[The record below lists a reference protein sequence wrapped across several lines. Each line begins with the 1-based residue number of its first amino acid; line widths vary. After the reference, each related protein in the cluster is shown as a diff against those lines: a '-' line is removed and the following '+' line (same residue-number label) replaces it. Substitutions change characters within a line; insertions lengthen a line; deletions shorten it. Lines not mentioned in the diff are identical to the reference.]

1 MANYNI
7 AYNKVIKV
15 EGGYVNDPDDA
26 GGETYMGISRKFNPD
41 AKFWKVIDEIKSI
54 NKNITNKEMN
64 TILKKNNSIIGE
76 IKNIYKNKYWDKLYL
91 DNLNSQK
98 IAEELFDTAVNMG
111 VSVAIK
117 ILQNSLR
124 IKTDGKMTNDL
135 IKQINERRF
144 IY

>member
-26 GGETYMGISRKFNPD
+26 GGETYMGISRKFNPN
-41 AKFWKVIDEIKSI
+41 AKFWKVIDEIKSK
-54 NKNITNKEMN
+54 NKSITNKEMN
-64 TILKKNNSIIGE
+64 AILKKNNTIIGE

-124 IKTDGKMTNDL
+124 VKTDGKMTNDL
-135 IKQINERRF
+135 IKIVNERKF
-144 IY
+144 I

>member
-15 EGGYVNDPDDA
+15 EGGYANDPDDA
-26 GGETYMGISRKFNPD
+26 GGETYMGISRKFNPN
-41 AKFWKVIDEIKSI
+41 AKFWKVIDEIKSK

-64 TILKKNNSIIGE
+64 AILKKNNSIIGE

-124 IKTDGKMTNDL
+124 VKTDGKMSNDL
-135 IKQINERRF
+135 IKIINERRF

>member
-26 GGETYMGISRKFNPD
+26 GGETYMGISRKFNPN

-64 TILKKNNSIIGE
+64 TILKKNNSIVGE

-111 VSVAIK
+111 VSVAVK

-124 IKTDGKMTNDL
+124 VKTDGKMTNDL
-135 IKQINERRF
+135 IKRINERSF

>member
-26 GGETYMGISRKFNPD
+26 GGETYMGISRKFNPN

-64 TILKKNNSIIGE
+64 AILKKNNSIIGE

-124 IKTDGKMTNDL
+124 VKTDGKMSNDL

>member
-1 MANYNI
+1 MANYSI
-7 AYNKVIKV
+7 AYNKVIKI

-26 GGETYMGISRKFNPD
+26 GGETYMGISRKFNPN

-117 ILQNSLR
+117 ILQNALKV
-124 IKTDGKMTNDL
+124 KTDGKMTNDL
-135 IKQINERRF
+135 IKTVNERKF
-144 IY
+144 I

>member
-26 GGETYMGISRKFNPD
+26 GGETYMGISRKFNPN

-64 TILKKNNSIIGE
+64 AILKKNNSIIGE

-124 IKTDGKMTNDL
+124 VKTDGKMTNDL
-135 IKQINERRF
+135 IKIVNERKF
-144 IY
+144 I

>member
-26 GGETYMGISRKFNPD
+26 GGETYMGISRRFNPN
-41 AKFWKVIDEIKSI
+41 AKFWKIIDEIKSK

-64 TILKKNNSIIGE
+64 AVLKKNNSIVGE

-124 IKTDGKMTNDL
+124 VKTDGKMTNDL
-135 IKQINERRF
+135 IKIINERRF
-144 IY
+144 I

>member
-15 EGGYVNDPDDA
+15 EGGYVNDSDDA
-26 GGETYMGISRKFNPD
+26 GGETYMGISRKFNPN

-64 TILKKNNSIIGE
+64 AILKKNNSIIGE

-124 IKTDGKMTNDL
+124 VKTDGKMTNDL

>member
-15 EGGYVNDPDDA
+15 EGGYVNDSDDA
-26 GGETYMGISRKFNPD
+26 GGETYMGISRKFNPN
-41 AKFWKVIDEIKSI
+41 AKFWKVIDEIKSK
-54 NKNITNKEMN
+54 NKNISNKEMN
-64 TILKKNNSIIGE
+64 AILKKNNSIIGE

-91 DNLNSQK
+91 DSLNSQK

-124 IKTDGKMTNDL
+124 VKTDGKMTNDL
-135 IKQINERRF
+135 IKIVNERKF
-144 IY
+144 I

>member
-26 GGETYMGISRKFNPD
+26 GGETYMGISRKFNPN
-41 AKFWKVIDEIKSI
+41 AKFWRIIDEIKSK
-54 NKNITNKEMN
+54 NKSITNKEMN
-64 TILKKNNSIIGE
+64 AILKKNNSIIGE

-111 VSVAIK
+111 VSVAVK

-124 IKTDGKMTNDL
+124 VRTDGKMTNDL

>member
-7 AYNKVIKV
+7 AYTKVIKI

-26 GGETYMGISRKFNPD
+26 GGETYMGISRKFNPN

-54 NKNITNKEMN
+54 NSNITNKEMN
-64 TILKKNNSIIGE
+64 AILKKNNSITGE

-124 IKTDGKMTNDL
+124 VKTDGKMSNDL
-135 IKQINERRF
+135 IKIINERRF
-144 IY
+144 I

>member
-26 GGETYMGISRKFNPD
+26 GGETYMGISRKFNPNV
-41 AKFWKVIDEIKSI
+41 KFWKVIDEIKSK

-64 TILKKNNSIIGE
+64 AILKNNNSIIGE

-98 IAEELFDTAVNMG
+98 VAEELFDTAVNMG
-111 VSVAIK
+111 VNVAIK
-117 ILQNSLR
+117 ILQNALKV
-124 IKTDGKMTNDL
+124 KTDGKMTNDL
-135 IKQINERRF
+135 IKIINERRF
-144 IY
+144 V

>member
-26 GGETYMGISRKFNPD
+26 GGETYMGISRKFNPN
-41 AKFWKVIDEIKSI
+41 AKFWKVIDEIKSK
-54 NKNITNKEMN
+54 NKSITNKEMN
-64 TILKKNNSIIGE
+64 AILKKNNSIIGE

-98 IAEELFDTAVNMG
+98 IAEELFDAAVNMG
-111 VSVAIK
+111 VSVAVK

-124 IKTDGKMTNDL
+124 VKTDGKMTNDL
-135 IKQINERRF
+135 IKIINERRF

>member
-15 EGGYVNDPDDA
+15 EGGYINDPDDA
-26 GGETYMGISRKFNPD
+26 GGETYMGISRKFNPN
-41 AKFWKVIDEIKSI
+41 AKFWKVIDEIKSK

-124 IKTDGKMTNDL
+124 MKTDGKMTNDL
-135 IKQINERRF
+135 INIVNERKF
-144 IY
+144 I

>member
-7 AYNKVIKV
+7 AYNKVIKI

-26 GGETYMGISRKFNPD
+26 GGETYMGISRKFNPN
-41 AKFWKVIDEIKSI
+41 AKFWKIIDEIKSI

-64 TILKKNNSIIGE
+64 AILKKNNSIIGE

-124 IKTDGKMTNDL
+124 VKTDGKMTNDL
-135 IKQINERRF
+135 IKIVNERRF
-144 IY
+144 I

>member
-1 MANYNI
+1 MANYSI

-26 GGETYMGISRKFNPD
+26 GGETYMGISRKFNPN
-41 AKFWKVIDEIKSI
+41 AKFWKVIDEIKFK
-54 NKNITNKEMN
+54 NKSITNKEMN
-64 TILKKNNSIIGE
+64 AILKKNNTIIGE

-124 IKTDGKMTNDL
+124 VKTDGKMTNDL
-135 IKQINERRF
+135 IKIVNERKF
-144 IY
+144 I

>member
-26 GGETYMGISRKFNPD
+26 GGETYMGISRKFNPNV
-41 AKFWKVIDEIKSI
+41 KFWKVIDEIKSK
-54 NKNITNKEMN
+54 NKSITNKEIN

-98 IAEELFDTAVNMG
+98 VAEELFDTAVNMG
-111 VSVAIK
+111 VNVAIK
-117 ILQNSLR
+117 ILQNALKV
-124 IKTDGKMTNDL
+124 KTDGKMTNDL
-135 IKQINERRF
+135 IKIINERRF
-144 IY
+144 V

>member
-1 MANYNI
+1 MANYSI
-7 AYNKVIKV
+7 AYNKVIKI

-26 GGETYMGISRKFNPD
+26 GGETYMGISRKFNPN

-64 TILKKNNSIIGE
+64 AILKKNNSIIGE

-91 DNLNSQK
+91 DSLNSQK

-117 ILQNSLR
+117 ILQNALKV
-124 IKTDGKMTNDL
+124 KTDGKMTNDL
-135 IKQINERRF
+135 IKTVNERKF
-144 IY
+144 I

>member
-7 AYNKVIKV
+7 AYTKVIKV

-26 GGETYMGISRKFNPD
+26 GGETYMGISRKFNPN
-41 AKFWKVIDEIKSI
+41 AKFWKIIDEIKSK

-91 DNLNSQK
+91 DDLNSQK
-98 IAEELFDTAVNMG
+98 VAEELFDTAVNMG

-117 ILQNSLR
+117 ILQNALKV
-124 IKTDGKMTNDL
+124 KTDGKMTNDL
-135 IKQINERRF
+135 IKIVNERKF
-144 IY
+144 I

>member
-26 GGETYMGISRKFNPD
+26 GGETYMGISRKFNPNV
-41 AKFWKVIDEIKSI
+41 KFWKVIDEIKSK

-64 TILKKNNSIIGE
+64 AILKKNNSIIGE

-98 IAEELFDTAVNMG
+98 VAEELFDTAVNMG
-111 VSVAIK
+111 VNVAIK
-117 ILQNSLR
+117 ILQNALKV
-124 IKTDGKMTNDL
+124 KTDGKMTNDL
-135 IKQINERRF
+135 IKIINERRF
-144 IY
+144 V

>member
-26 GGETYMGISRKFNPD
+26 GGETYMGISRKFNPN
-41 AKFWKVIDEIKSI
+41 AKFWKIIDEIKSK
-54 NKNITNKEMN
+54 NKSITNKEMN
-64 TILKKNNSIIGE
+64 AILKKNNSIIGE

-124 IKTDGKMTNDL
+124 VKTDGKMSNDL

>member
-7 AYNKVIKV
+7 AYNKVIKI

-26 GGETYMGISRKFNPD
+26 GGETYMGISRKFNPN
-41 AKFWKVIDEIKSI
+41 AKFWKIIDEIKSK
-54 NKNITNKEMN
+54 NKSITNKEMN
-64 TILKKNNSIIGE
+64 AILKKNNSIIGE

-124 IKTDGKMTNDL
+124 VKTDGKMSNDL

>member
-26 GGETYMGISRKFNPD
+26 GGETYMGISRKFNPN

-64 TILKKNNSIIGE
+64 AILKKNNSIIGE

-117 ILQNSLR
+117 ILQNSLKV
-124 IKTDGKMTNDL
+124 KTDGKMTNDL
-135 IKQINERRF
+135 IKIVNERKF
-144 IY
+144 I

>member
-1 MANYNI
+1 MANYSI

-26 GGETYMGISRKFNPD
+26 GGETYMGISRKFNPN
-41 AKFWKVIDEIKSI
+41 AKFWKVIDEIKSK
-54 NKNITNKEMN
+54 NKNITNKEIN
-64 TILKKNNSIIGE
+64 VILKKNNTIIGE

-91 DNLNSQK
+91 DSLNSQK
-98 IAEELFDTAVNMG
+98 VAEELFDTAVNMG

-124 IKTDGKMTNDL
+124 VKTDGKMTNDL
-135 IKQINERRF
+135 IKIVNERKF
-144 IY
+144 I

>member
-7 AYNKVIKV
+7 AYNKVIKI

-26 GGETYMGISRKFNPD
+26 GGETYIGISRKFNPN
-41 AKFWKVIDEIKSI
+41 AKFWKVIDEIKSK
-54 NKNITNKEMN
+54 NKSITNKEMN
-64 TILKKNNSIIGE
+64 AILKKNNTIIGE

-124 IKTDGKMTNDL
+124 VKTDGKMTNDL
-135 IKQINERRF
+135 IKIVNERKF
-144 IY
+144 I

>member
-26 GGETYMGISRKFNPD
+26 GGETYMGISRKFNPN
-41 AKFWKVIDEIKSI
+41 AKFWKVIDEIKSK

-64 TILKKNNSIIGE
+64 VILKKNNIIIGE

-117 ILQNSLR
+117 ILQNSLKV
-124 IKTDGKMTNDL
+124 KTDGKMTNDL
-135 IKQINERRF
+135 IKIVNERKF
-144 IY
+144 I

>member
-26 GGETYMGISRKFNPD
+26 GGETYMGISRKFNPN
-41 AKFWKVIDEIKSI
+41 AKFWKLIDEIKFK

-124 IKTDGKMTNDL
+124 VKTDGKMTNDL
-135 IKQINERRF
+135 IKIINERRF
-144 IY
+144 V

>member
-26 GGETYMGISRKFNPD
+26 GGETYMGISRKFNPT
-41 AKFWKVIDEIKSI
+41 AKFWKIIDEIKSK

-91 DNLNSQK
+91 DSLNSQK

-117 ILQNSLR
+117 ILQNALKV
-124 IKTDGKMTNDL
+124 KTDGKMTNDL
-135 IKQINERRF
+135 IKIVNERRF
-144 IY
+144 I

>member
-1 MANYNI
+1 MANYSI

-26 GGETYMGISRKFNPD
+26 GGETYMGISRKFNPN
-41 AKFWKVIDEIKSI
+41 AKFWKIIDEIKSI

-124 IKTDGKMTNDL
+124 VKTDGKMTNDL
-135 IKQINERRF
+135 IKIVNERKF
-144 IY
+144 I

>member
-26 GGETYMGISRKFNPD
+26 GGETYMGISRRFNSN
-41 AKFWKVIDEIKSI
+41 AKFWKVIDEIKSK
-54 NKNITNKEMN
+54 NKSITNKEMN
-64 TILKKNNSIIGE
+64 AVLKKNNSIIGE

-117 ILQNSLR
+117 ILQNALR
-124 IKTDGKMTNDL
+124 MKTDGKMTNDL
-135 IKQINERRF
+135 IKIVNERRF
-144 IY
+144 V